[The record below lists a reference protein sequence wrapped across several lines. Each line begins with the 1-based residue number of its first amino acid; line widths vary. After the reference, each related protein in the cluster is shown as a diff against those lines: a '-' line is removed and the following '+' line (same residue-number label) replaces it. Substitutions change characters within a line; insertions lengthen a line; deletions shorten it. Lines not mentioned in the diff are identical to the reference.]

1 MLEKLRKMLTDAG
14 IDTAVGSIDYWQNEL
29 EGVLLDMYDQGA
41 ANEREACA
49 ALCDEWFA
57 STAGRAIR
65 ERGKPDPAFKNLIDD
80 KWAGIL

>member
-1 MLEKLRKMLTDAG
+1 MNEKLQKMLEAHGVD
-14 IDTAVGSIDYWQNEL
+14 IAVGSIDYWQNEL

-49 ALCDEWFA
+49 KLCDEWFA

-65 ERGKPDPAFKNLIDD
+65 ERGEPNPAFKNFIND
-80 KWAGIL
+80 KWSGIV